1 MTEIRGG
8 LLLCLAPLCK
18 VKKIEKEERE
28 EKKVRKREE
37 RKNNGSRRRCIW
49 HVVVL
54 GIHAAV
60 NGVCVWVRHNRVRD
74 VGGIFWWNNYVL
86 LGSDRIDWVCCVELT
101 KGSR

>member
-1 MTEIRGG
+1 MYSLYSVSRNRD
-8 LLLCLAPLCK
+8 K
-18 VKKIEKEERE
+18 VFIWTFPREEEREEKETKEERE

-60 NGVCVWVRHNRVRD
+60 NGVCV
-74 VGGIFWWNNYVL
+74 
-86 LGSDRIDWVCCVELT
+86 
-101 KGSR
+101 